1 MLNENKL
8 LYLNRLQLHEEL
20 KRCLNC
26 STQPC
31 MNACPVNCNP
41 REFIRFALDEQWLD
55 AVSTITRTNPM
66 GQTCGL
72 ICPDKFCMK
81 ACTRSNIDY
90 PINIPRIQATILH
103 NYRKPRDKS
112 REIECNG
119 HNIAIVGAG
128 PAGIAAT
135 ETLVKRGFHVTL
147 FEAREEIGGALCM
160 IPPER
165 LPHKVIEFDWEQIF
179 DPQLVSLHLNK
190 TIENPAELLTNFD
203 AVIVATGEPNGIPLN
218 IPGEVLT
225 IPYTDYL
232 YHPEN
237 YPCTG
242 NVAVIGGGNVAT
254 DCALTATRAGASS
267 VELFVRRRLSDMR
280 ISQKEYLELIQNK
293 ISINPMMSPEAV
305 QSCGA
310 KLSLTVRRNYFKDS
324 KWMPLPNSTITLP
337 YFDLIIRAI
346 GSRADTKLDGNP
358 NLIYAG
364 DCKTGGSTI
373 VEAISSGQHA
383 AKAIID
389 IFT

>member
-8 LYLNRLQLHEEL
+8 LYLNRLQLREEL

-31 MNACPVNCNP
+31 MSACPVNCNP
-41 REFIRFALDEQWLD
+41 REFIRYALDEQWND

-81 ACTRSNIDY
+81 SCTRSGIDF

-103 NYRKPRDKS
+103 NFRTPRETPRD
-112 REIECNG
+112 IELNG
-119 HNIAIVGAG
+119 HRIAIVGAG

-135 ETLVKRGFHVTL
+135 ETLVRRGFHVTL
-147 FEAREEIGGALCM
+147 FEEREEIGGALCM

-165 LPHKVIEFDWEQIF
+165 LPHKVIEFDWAHIF
-179 DPQLVSLHLNK
+179 DERLVSLNLNSVIDDPTK
-190 TIENPAELLTNFD
+190 LLDSFD

-225 IPYTDYL
+225 VPYMDYL

-237 YPCTG
+237 FPCKG

-254 DCALTATRAGASS
+254 DCALTAARAGATS
-267 VELFVRRRLSDMR
+267 VELFVRRRIADMR
-280 ISQKEYLELIQNK
+280 ISQKEYLELIENK
-293 ISINPMMSPEAV
+293 ININAMMSPEAV
-305 QSCGA
+305 RSCDD
-310 KLSLTVRRNYFKDS
+310 KLALTVRRNYFDGS

-346 GSRADTKLDGNP
+346 GSRADTKLDGSP
-358 NLIYAG
+358 NLVYAG

-373 VEAISSGQHA
+373 VEAISSGQNA
-383 AKAIID
+383 AEAIID
-389 IFT
+389 MFA